1 MRRSRNTCTEGKLF
15 CEMPCRTR
23 SARLFL
29 QFRGLVKEGGQKK
42 SCRHAQK
49 ITKFAAPPEKA
60 TKANDA
66 NKQTMPREPEAA
78 VKRL

>member
-1 MRRSRNTCTEGKLF
+1 MS
-15 CEMPCRTR
+15 MP
-23 SARLFL
+23 
-29 QFRGLVKEGGQKK
+29 G
-42 SCRHAQK
+42 AQK

-78 VKRL
+78 VRRL

>member
-1 MRRSRNTCTEGKLF
+1 MLVVVAGGICWGVCRKRGASCFCFVFLLQYKLQQ
-15 CEMPCRTR
+15 EHVADGP
-23 SARLFL
+23 A
-29 QFRGLVKEGGQKK
+29 G
-42 SCRHAQK
+42 AQK

>member
-1 MRRSRNTCTEGKLF
+1 MK
-15 CEMPCRTR
+15 CR
-23 SARLFL
+23 AELVLCGFL